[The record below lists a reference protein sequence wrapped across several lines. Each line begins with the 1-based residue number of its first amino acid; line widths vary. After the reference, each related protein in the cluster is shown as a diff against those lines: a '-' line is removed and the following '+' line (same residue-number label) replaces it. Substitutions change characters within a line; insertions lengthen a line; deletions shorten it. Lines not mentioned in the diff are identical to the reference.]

1 MLPPKQQ
8 LKNQSKSNAIHSALY
23 ETIGV
28 PNNWVPNLEKEKWGI
43 RLGKCLVPLNNNNFF

>member
-28 PNNWVPNLEKEKWGI
+28 PNNWVPNLEKENGA
-43 RLGKCLVPLNNNNFF
+43 LGLVSAWSP